1 MKYKNLWYLGYVLSA
16 IALIS
21 AFIFKENRT
30 IEVISVFTFAISLS
44 VTYVQTN
51 HYKMMVKDKDY
62 RINIT
67 DERAEKIR
75 DKVNATMC
83 AVLMFMNSI
92 IALVSLTLR
101 ETISAILLVTVTA
114 ISPLLIILLNRY
126 FEKKY

>member
-21 AFIFKENRT
+21 AFVFKENRI

-62 RINIT
+62 RINVT

-92 IALVSLTLR
+92 IALTLR